1 MKKNISKKPS
11 KGKENKQMKK
21 EQKGIVFPMYLLEPV
36 GKFLSS
42 SLHILQKRKKQ
53 VEKDDPF
60 KDESRVMDNASP
72 DTDAAE
78 QFGHA
83 KTSAIKHSLEQKIN
97 QTKKALARL
106 KKGKYGIC
114 EDCGELIDTD
124 RLTVFPEATLCKKC
138 QDKREK

>member
-1 MKKNISKKPS
+1 
-11 KGKENKQMKK
+11 
-21 EQKGIVFPMYLLEPV
+21 
-36 GKFLSS
+36 
-42 SLHILQKRKKQ
+42 LQKRKKQ

-60 KDESRVMDNASP
+60 KDESRISDNASP

-83 KTSAIKHSLEQKIN
+83 KTSAIRHKLERKIN
-97 QTKKALARL
+97 QTKKALERL

-114 EDCGELIDTD
+114 EDCGNLIDTD
-124 RLTVFPEATLCKKC
+124 RLSVFPEATLCKKC